1 MLNRLELSGITIP
14 KVHIQSSYGLLNY
27 PQLTCDYARIGIA
40 LYGCLST
47 WEDRTRIGLSLR
59 PVLSLK
65 SKIAIIRNVEK
76 GEGVSYGR
84 DIHVTRDSRIAVL
97 PLGYADGLP
106 RNLSDGTGSVL
117 IHGTKVPIVGRIC
130 MDQLLI
136 DVTDMPKVK
145 TGDIA
150 TLIGIDGKEE
160 ILAANLAKRQ
170 VL

>member
-1 MLNRLELSGITIP
+1 M
-14 KVHIQSSYGLLNY
+14 NY

-47 WEDRTRIGLSLR
+47 WENRTRIGLSLR

-106 RNLSDGTGSVL
+106 RNLSRCRNWQRL
-117 IHGTKVPIVGRIC
+117 IDGTKVPIVGRIC

-160 ILAANLAKRQ
+160 ILAQIWQKRQ